1 MTAIWKQPATLEGLN
16 TMNENTLGSAL
27 DIQFTELGDDFV
39 SATMPVNAKTVQPFR
54 ILHGG
59 ASVALAETLGSVAST
74 LCIENLAEFTAVG
87 LEINAN
93 HLKSVREG
101 STVTGTCRPIRVGR
115 QVHVWQIE
123 IRDEKGDLS
132 CISRLTVAIV
142 AIRVK

>member
-1 MTAIWKQPATLEGLN
+1 MAKIWRQPHTLGGLN
-16 TMNENTLGSAL
+16 ALNSNTMGEKIGIVFTEIGDDYLTATMPANENT
-27 DIQFTELGDDFV
+27 
-39 SATMPVNAKTVQPFR
+39 VQPYR

-59 ASVALAETLGSVAST
+59 ANVALAETLGSVAST
-74 LCIENLAEFTAVG
+74 LCIADLKVQTAVG

-101 STVTGTCRPIRVGR
+101 GQVTGVCRPVRIGR

-142 AIRVK
+142 ARQ

>member
-1 MTAIWKQPATLEGLN
+1 MPHIWKQPATLEGLN
-16 TMNENTLGSAL
+16 AMNSDTLNAAL
-27 DIQFTELGDDFV
+27 DIRFTEIGENYLR
-39 SATMPVNAKTVQPFR
+39 ATMPVSARTVQPFR

-74 LCIENLAEFTAVG
+74 LCIDDLSTHTAVG

-101 STVTGTCRPIRVGR
+101 GMVTGTCTPIRVGR

-132 CISRLTVAIV
+132 CISRLTVTIV
-142 AIRVK
+142 PHRS

>member
-1 MTAIWKQPATLEGLN
+1 MSEIWKQPATIEGLN
-16 TMNENTLGSAL
+16 ALNHNTMGEMLG
-27 DIQFTELGDDFV
+27 IEFTEIGADYIA
-39 SATMPVNAKTVQPFR
+39 ATMPVTASTVQPYR

-59 ASVALAETLGSVAST
+59 ANVALAETLGSVAST
-74 LCIENLAEFTAVG
+74 LCLGDLTTHSCVG

-101 STVTGTCRPIRVGR
+101 GQVTGVCKPVRLGR

-123 IRDEKGDLS
+123 IRDEKGELS

-142 AIRVK
+142 SRR